1 MGFEMYR
8 AHTVSVAVAVNPERV
23 YAYASD
29 PGNLPS
35 WAQGFVKSI
44 EKRGDVWVAETTLGK
59 AKFRFA
65 PPNAFGVLDHD
76 IELPSRTFHS
86 RMRVI
91 PNGLG
96 SEILFTLLQL
106 PGMTDEQFATDL
118 DVVRNDLKTLRAVLE
133 RTCGSAA

>member
-1 MGFEMYR
+1 MYR
-8 AHTVSVAVAVNPERV
+8 AHTVSVAAAVDPQRV
-23 YAYASD
+23 YAYVSD

-35 WAQGFVKSI
+35 WAPGFVKSI
-44 EKRGDVWVAETTLGK
+44 EKRGDVWLAETTLGR

-65 PPNAFGVLDHD
+65 PPNAFGVLDHEV
-76 IELPSRTFHS
+76 ELPSETFQS

-91 PNGLG
+91 PNGAG

-106 PGMTDEQFATDL
+106 PGMTDEQFAADL

-133 RTCGSAA
+133 RTLGSTT